1 MTHTDAE
8 WRGLLSPQAYDVL
21 RQQGTEMPEPARS
34 ITSSRAGRYDC
45 AGCALPVFAS
55 ATKFDSGTGWPS
67 FYQPLDHA
75 VSTESDSS
83 MLMERTEVHCMPLR
97 RPSGPCVR
105 GRAEAHRAA
114 LLHERRGARHSTR
127 EPAYDPLHQD
137 RSRRGCGPAA
147 RHHDPARAGA
157 RRGGHA
163 RGAGAGHGRACR
175 AGPQTAVLSGG
186 CFWGVQG
193 VFEHVR
199 GVQRV
204 LAGYSGGAPSTASY
218 ETVSGGDTGHAE
230 SVQITYDPKQI
241 SYGRILQIFF
251 SVALDPTMKDAQG
264 PDSGTQYRSEVF
276 YATPEQ
282 PGWPRLHRPARRGA
296 RLSRADRH
304 QGGRPAGFYPAEAYH
319 QDFLETH
326 PDYPY
331 IVVNDMPKVEA
342 LKTLFPADYTARA
355 VTTGTKS

>member
-1 MTHTDAE
+1 MTLKNLFLGGA
-8 WRGLLSPQAYDVL
+8 
-21 RQQGTEMPEPARS
+21 
-34 ITSSRAGRYDC
+34 
-45 AGCALPVFAS
+45 
-55 ATKFDSGTGWPS
+55 
-67 FYQPLDHA
+67 A
-75 VSTESDSS
+75 V
-83 MLMERTEVHCMPLR
+83 
-97 RPSGPCVR
+97 
-105 GRAEAHRAA
+105 A
-114 LLHERRGARHSTR
+114 LLGAV
-127 EPAYDPLHQD
+127 AL
-137 RSRRGCGPAA
+137 
-147 RHHDPARAGA
+147 RAP
-157 RRGGHA
+157 A
-163 RGAGAGHGRACR
+163 RGAEDMHVVPPPAADVPK
-175 AGPQTAVLSGG
+175 ADAPQTAVLSGG

-204 LAGYSGGAPSTASY
+204 LAGYSGGEARTAQY

-282 PGWPRLHRPARRGA
+282 QRVATAYIAQLDGAHAYHASIATRVDALH
-296 RLSRADRH
+296 
-304 QGGRPAGFYPAEAYH
+304 GFYPAEAYH

-331 IVVNDMPKVEA
+331 IVFNDMPKVQA
-342 LKTLFPADYTARA
+342 LKTLFPEDYVAQA
-355 VTTGTKS
+355 HLSGAKS